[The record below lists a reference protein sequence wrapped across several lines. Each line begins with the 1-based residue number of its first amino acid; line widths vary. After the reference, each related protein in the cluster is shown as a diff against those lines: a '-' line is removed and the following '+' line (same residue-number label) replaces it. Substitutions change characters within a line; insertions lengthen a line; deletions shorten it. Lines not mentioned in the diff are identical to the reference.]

1 MLSKPLM
8 RRMDQNRDLTREH
21 AAQVLPSTQSCS
33 IRQRTV
39 PVTFAVSPAWTAR
52 VVIGCTHRRRRES
65 VSHVPRLSHK
75 TSHGTRLRW

>member
-8 RRMDQNRDLTREH
+8 RRMDQSRDLTREH
-21 AAQVLPSTQSCS
+21 AAQALPSQSC
-33 IRQRTV
+33 QNQWRTV
-39 PVTFAVSPAWTAR
+39 PVTFAVSPAWTPR
-52 VVIGCTHRRRRES
+52 VIIGRTHRRRRKS